1 MVINLVKK
9 NVAEKQRGGEALAIS
24 VPSHDFSHD
33 FWSVLMQVF
42 FLADT
47 LTTLPS
53 RVDRP
58 FPRTTLLLSGY
69 RLLSASC
76 VQQPPILSSAVLST
90 LIWSTYNHQSLAIC
104 CATSTPALPQ
114 ACGAPH
120 PEGPREAL
128 SQLGLVFFFSDQRE
142 YFF

>member
-1 MVINLVKK
+1 MMVINLVKK

-53 RVDRP
+53 LHGPPAGQCEHDTQHP
-58 FPRTTLLLSGY
+58 LG
-69 RLLSASC
+69 
-76 VQQPPILSSAVLST
+76 QPMQIKVT
-90 LIWSTYNHQSLAIC
+90 
-104 CATSTPALPQ
+104 
-114 ACGAPH
+114 G
-120 PEGPREAL
+120 
-128 SQLGLVFFFSDQRE
+128 
-142 YFF
+142 

>member
-58 FPRTTLLLSGY
+58 FPRTTLLLSPL
-69 RLLSASC
+69 RIMCPA
-76 VQQPPILSSAVLST
+76 T
-90 LIWSTYNHQSLAIC
+90 TY
-104 CATSTPALPQ
+104 T
-114 ACGAPH
+114 
-120 PEGPREAL
+120 
-128 SQLGLVFFFSDQRE
+128 
-142 YFF
+142 